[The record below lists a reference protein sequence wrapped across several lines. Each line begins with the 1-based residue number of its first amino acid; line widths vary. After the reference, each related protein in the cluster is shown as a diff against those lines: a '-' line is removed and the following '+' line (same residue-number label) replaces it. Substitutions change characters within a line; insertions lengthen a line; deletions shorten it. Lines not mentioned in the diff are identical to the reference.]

1 MKTAVAGQ
9 PPGLYRRLLRYS
21 APHWKVFLLAM
32 LGMVLFA
39 GVDVSFIR
47 LVQPMID
54 GSFVERDPDTIRMIP
69 WAIMGLFIL
78 RGVAHFMSVYG
89 MAWVSQRIVLQLRN
103 EVFEQLLHL
112 PVSHYDKSRNA
123 DLLVKLTYHVN
134 QIAESGTSVLTA
146 MIKDGLTVI
155 GLLWLMFFHSWKLAL
170 ITLLLAPVV
179 AWSVRYVSKRF
190 KTINE
195 RLQHS
200 MGSVTHAADE
210 AITGRRVVKVYG
222 GEASEVRRFA
232 QVGNYMRQQGM
243 KLAASSAGSSSFVQL
258 MAAMA
263 ISLIVYLASQPDM
276 LREMTPGTFISF
288 LGALLAMRMPLN
300 ALTGINERL
309 SRGLVAAAD
318 LFQFLDAPRENPGGT
333 RALARARGEILFEDV
348 AFEYLPGGK
357 RVLSEINLAVQPGQT
372 VAFVGKSGSG
382 KSTLLSLL
390 PRFYDPTVGRI
401 RLDGYDLRD
410 YPLADLRRQI
420 ALVDQNVMLFNAT
433 VAENIAYGLPELDE
447 ARITAAAQAAYA
459 WDFIEKLPQGLKTP
473 VGQNGVTLSGGQR
486 QRIAIARALLK
497 DAPILI
503 LDEATSALDT
513 ESERYIQAALEKL
526 VVGRTT
532 LVIAH
537 RLSTVQ
543 KADRIVVMSGGRII
557 ESGSHAELLAREGAY
572 AGLHRMQF
580 AEDDGESLA

>member
-1 MKTAVAGQ
+1 MNTAVAGQ

-243 KLAASSAGSSSFVQL
+243 KLAASSAGSSAFVQL

-263 ISLIVYLASQPDM
+263 ISLIVYLANQPDM

-318 LFQFLDAPRENPGGT
+318 LFQFLDAPRENAGG
-333 RALARARGEILFEDV
+333 RRPLARARGEILFEDV
-348 AFEYLPGGK
+348 AFEYHPGGK
-357 RVLSEINLAVQPGQT
+357 RVLSEINLDVQPGQT

>member
-357 RVLSEINLAVQPGQT
+357 RVLSEINLDVQPGQT

>member
-1 MKTAVAGQ
+1 MNTAVAGQ

-357 RVLSEINLAVQPGQT
+357 RVLSEINLDVQPGQT